1 MSLVNCFSQQ
11 NDCPGPLSE
20 FRGHHSDPLP
30 AGLGKAPP
38 TQNAVGPQ
46 CRTPRGEVYGA
57 VRQAGIAFATARRTY
72 TKAFEH
78 YALKLSRHM
87 AILEVARG
95 LGVSWD
101 IIKDI
106 QGYEPFRV
114 RFSRMNPF

>member
-1 MSLVNCFSQQ
+1 MSSADCFSQQ
-11 NDCPGPLSE
+11 NSCPGPLSA
-20 FRGHHSDPLP
+20 FQGHHSDPLA

-38 TQNAVGPQ
+38 TRNAVGPR
-46 CRTPRGEVYGA
+46 CTTPRSRVCGA
-57 VRQAGIAFATARRTY
+57 VRQAGIAFATARQTY
-72 TKAFEH
+72 TRAFED

-95 LGVSWD
+95 LGVSWN

-106 QGYEPFRV
+106 PGHELFRV